1 MSSGGGRKSFDVAK
15 GIKDLDNLLNELGYL
30 SATCKRD
37 TIAGKDINSNFSQN
51 PSATLPTINVVNS
64 EAIKYHQ
71 NSNGFDEHGGFDERS
86 CPQVSTEARVK
97 PRLPPRT
104 SSVGAVD
111 RHHGGTLQ
119 RAWSDATENTR
130 SKDLAL
136 VLHPPVVRHQSLGSD
151 DVFSSDEPISPAIS
165 EMLDELAKSPLSPEN
180 ARRFWRTR
188 RPTNLSTKYENVSE
202 SSYSEADDDSG
213 EFRQGRVKDHVRQ
226 FNRILS
232 NPDPTKVGTGVPMPG
247 LVQGINCEDKISK
260 FNYRSLAPG
269 QCGPAPDKLY
279 MAGSPPKRIVY
290 DPQLTRDQ
298 VVEAETLFIPS
309 YADRPAAYYLERAR
323 AAKAHQEHEQGLFHY
338 IFLFWLFCIFPNF
351 RFFEIFKKFLWR
363 MHFLKQKGFFIFF
376 YLNQIHLSK
385 FSWRDVEQ
393 NVAKNWHDLTGRAF
407 WKF

>member
-1 MSSGGGRKSFDVAK
+1 MPRHFPGPINGNPYAVVDRSLFSKSHSQNSTNSNAKMSSSVGGRKSFDVTK

-30 SATCKRD
+30 SATCKRETAAD
-37 TIAGKDINSNFSQN
+37 KDVNSNFSQN
-51 PSATLPTINVVNS
+51 SSARLPTINVVNL
-64 EAIKYHQ
+64 ETIKHDK
-71 NSNGFDEHGGFDERS
+71 NPIGHDEEDGFDGQTV
-86 CPQVSTEARVK
+86 PQTVIKTRVK

-119 RAWSDATENTR
+119 RAFSDATDHTR
-130 SKDLAL
+130 SNFSSSP
-136 VLHPPVVRHQSLGSD
+136 LHPPVARHQSLGSD
-151 DVFSSDEPISPAIS
+151 DVFSSDEPVSPAIS

-180 ARRFWRTR
+180 ARRFWQTK

-269 QCGPAPDKLY
+269 QCGPTPDKIY
-279 MAGSPPKRIVY
+279 IAGSPPKKIMY
-290 DPQLTRDQ
+290 DPQPTRNEL
-298 VVEAETLFIPS
+298 VEETLFIPS

-323 AAKAHQEHEQGLFHY
+323 ADRIRAEQQEGMFRYLFH
-338 IFLFWLFCIFPNF
+338 L
-351 RFFEIFKKFLWR
+351 
-363 MHFLKQKGFFIFF
+363 
-376 YLNQIHLSK
+376 
-385 FSWRDVEQ
+385 
-393 NVAKNWHDLTGRAF
+393 
-407 WKF
+407 